1 MSYLYIVAT
10 PIGNLDDITF
20 RAINILKSVDYIL
33 CEDTRQSQKI
43 LSNFDIKNKKL
54 ISYHQHSDDKKLNEI
69 IELLRHG
76 NNIAVVTDAGTPC
89 ISDPGY
95 ILIKNAREE
104 LKENLKI
111 IPIPG
116 ASAAISALS
125 VCGFNLSSF
134 NFLGFIPNKN
144 GREKFIKNIAKN
156 NDNVFCFY
164 ESCYRIEKL
173 LDQIE
178 KIFIEEKQ
186 ENRQIFII
194 REITKMFETSYFGNI
209 IEVKEQMK
217 NDMMKGEFVVVIDK
231 NNNNLKTENLKN
243 SKQF

>member
-20 RAINILKSVDYIL
+20 RAINTLKSVDYIL
-33 CEDTRQSQKI
+33 CEDTRQTQKI

-54 ISYHQHSDDKKLNEI
+54 VSYHQHSDDKKIENI
-69 IELLRHG
+69 IELLKAG
-76 NNIAVVTDAGTPC
+76 NNIALVTDAGTPC

-95 ILIKNAREE
+95 ILISTVREE
-104 LKENLKI
+104 LGNNVKV

-116 ASAAISALS
+116 ASAVISALS
-125 VCGFNLSSF
+125 VSGFNLSSF
-134 NFLGFIPNKN
+134 LFLGFIPNKN
-144 GREKFIKNIAKN
+144 GREKFIKKIVE
-156 NDNVFCFY
+156 DNKHVSCFY

-178 KIFIEEKQ
+178 KIFKENNQ
-186 ENRQIFII
+186 ENRNIFII

-209 IEVKEQMK
+209 NDVKEQIK
-217 NDMMKGEFVVVIDK
+217 NDKIKGEFVVVIDK
-231 NNNNLKTENLKN
+231 LN
-243 SKQF
+243 

>member
-20 RAINILKSVDYIL
+20 RAVSILKSVDCIL
-33 CEDTRQSQKI
+33 CEDTRQSQKL

-54 ISYHQHSDDKKLNEI
+54 VSYHQHSDNKKIDEI
-69 IELLRHG
+69 INMLKQG
-76 NNIAVVTDAGTPC
+76 MNIALITDAGTPC

-95 ILIKNAREE
+95 VLIKDVREF
-104 LKENLKI
+104 LGDDVKI

-116 ASAAISALS
+116 ASAVISALS
-125 VCGFNLSSF
+125 VSGFNLTTF

-173 LDQIE
+173 LEQIE
-178 KIFIEEKQ
+178 KIFTEEKQ
-186 ENRQIFII
+186 ENRNIFII
-194 REITKMFETSYFGNI
+194 REITKMFETSYSGNI
-209 IEVKEQMK
+209 SEIKKKMK
-217 NDMMKGEFVVVIDK
+217 IGKLKGEFVVVVDRCK
-231 NNNNLKTENLKN
+231 
-243 SKQF
+243 